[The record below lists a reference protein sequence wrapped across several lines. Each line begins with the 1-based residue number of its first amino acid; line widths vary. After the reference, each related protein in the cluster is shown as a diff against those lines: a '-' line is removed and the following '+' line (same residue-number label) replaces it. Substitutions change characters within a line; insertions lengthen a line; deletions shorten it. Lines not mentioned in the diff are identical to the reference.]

1 MANITYDIR
10 HYQSIAQFYNV
21 TKLMDE
27 LLENRNGNG
36 INVLI
41 SPYID
46 SAHNGMRY
54 ELSENYTLIISNDVS
69 IFRVLGGNITRI
81 IYVDHND
88 VDGYMEFMRSVI
100 PTIAARKTDCV
111 IEIHYIRNPDIDI
124 LAAKVAK

>member
-1 MANITYDIR
+1 M
-10 HYQSIAQFYNV
+10 
-21 TKLMDE
+21 
-27 LLENRNGNG
+27 ENRNGNG

-41 SPYID
+41 TPYID

-69 IFRVLGGNITRI
+69 IFRGFGGNITRI

-88 VDGYMEFMRSVI
+88 GDGFMEFMQSVI
-100 PTIAARKTDCV
+100 PTIAARNTDCV
-111 IEIHYIRNPDIDI
+111 IEIHYISNPAIDI